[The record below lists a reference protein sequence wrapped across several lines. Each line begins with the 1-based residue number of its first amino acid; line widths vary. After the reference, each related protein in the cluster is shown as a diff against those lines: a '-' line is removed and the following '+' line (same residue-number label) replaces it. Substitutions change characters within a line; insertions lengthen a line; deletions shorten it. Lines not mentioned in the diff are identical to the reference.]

1 MARAPEATEG
11 KMGVVWGYA
20 RVSTDDQSLD
30 VQREA
35 LNAAGCEMIREEK
48 RSGAS
53 QEGRDELGLLLEFIR
68 PGDVLVVTKLDR
80 LARSI
85 RDVMDIHDRLTKS
98 GATLKILN
106 MQLDTSAPTGKLML
120 GVLGCV
126 AEFERDM
133 IKERQRE
140 GIKAAKEKGVY
151 TGGKRRHD
159 PAQIKAL
166 KDEGK
171 SHSQIQG
178 ILGCSDE
185 TIRRALRGIEN
196 VQG

>member
-1 MARAPEATEG
+1 MTTY
-11 KMGVVWGYA
+11 GYA

-35 LNAAGCEMIREEK
+35 LTAAGCDMIREEK

-53 QEGRDELGLLLEFIR
+53 QEGRDELALLLEFIR

-85 RDVMDIHDRLTKS
+85 RDVMDIHERLTRQ
-98 GATLKILN
+98 GAALRILN

-133 IKERQRE
+133 IRERQAE
-140 GIKAAKEKGVY
+140 GIRAAKERGVY

-159 PAQIKAL
+159 PAEIRRL
-166 KDEGK
+166 HHEEGLRPFE
-171 SHSQIQG
+171 IRDR
-178 ILGCSDE
+178 LGCSDE
-185 TIRRALRGIEN
+185 TVRRALRLETA
-196 VQG
+196 